1 MSQVKKRHSLSIF
14 TKISKQL
21 CSYSNIRIGV
31 ILCLLFVLNVP
42 LIAQKVSGADR
53 LKLPTTPRRY
63 HTQKN
68 YQRLLT
74 LDKEMASRR
83 NFMEFGSFHTTISD
97 LPKEVT
103 IPVVV
108 HVLYK
113 AGSDTKLLPTE
124 SDIKKQLNESSKDFR
139 QTVKIEKHEADTKE
153 KFSDKNALDTK
164 ISFCL
169 ASKDPG
175 GRATTGVL
183 TVPTSVTSWLAD
195 DKMKSA
201 STGGSTAWDTEK
213 YLNIWVVNMPD
224 TISAYAQYPGGP
236 ILTDGIVIDYRY
248 FGTKGK
254 TDKNFPYTD
263 GKTLTHLI
271 GNYFNL
277 YDLWSETMLCGDDG
291 VEDTPIHNAPTFGFV
306 DYRYVSTCD
315 GNPVAMSMN
324 YMDNTNDESLYM
336 FTTGQKR
343 RMIVCLLEN
352 GARYKLAQS
361 GATQC
366 SSVQALQAPPN
377 VVNTTPTV
385 KFYEPLTC
393 RIFPNPAED
402 MITFDIGL
410 AKEGETELIVSNTL
424 GNVVLTKKLR
434 LNEGSQQVP
443 INCSQWAVGLYFVTI
458 KANDQTLTERIVINH

>member
-1 MSQVKKRHSLSIF
+1 MSQIKTRHPLSISV
-14 TKISKQL
+14 KISQLL
-21 CSYSNIRIGV
+21 CSYSNNRIGV

-83 NFMEFGSFHTTISD
+83 NFMEFGSFHSTISD
-97 LPKEVT
+97 LPKEVA

-153 KFSDKNALDTK
+153 KFSNKNALDTK

-169 ASKDPG
+169 ASKDPA
-175 GRATTGVL
+175 GRVTSGVL

-224 TISAYAQYPGGP
+224 SISAYAQYPGGP
-236 ILTDGIVIDYRY
+236 ALTDGIVIDYRY
-248 FGTKGK
+248 FGTKNK
-254 TDKNFPYTD
+254 TDKKFPYTD

-277 YDLWSETMLCGDDG
+277 NDLWSETMLCGDDG
-291 VEDTPIHNAPTFGFV
+291 VEDTPIHNAPTLGFV

-315 GNPVAMSMN
+315 GNPVVMSMN
-324 YMDNTNDESLYM
+324 YMDNTNDECLYM

-352 GARYKLAQS
+352 GSRYKLAQS

-366 SSVQALQAPPN
+366 GSVQALQAPPN

-393 RIFPNPAED
+393 RIYPNPAEN

-424 GNVVLTKKLR
+424 GNVVLTKKLK

-443 INCSQWAVGLYFVTI
+443 INCSQWAVGLYFVII

>member
-1 MSQVKKRHSLSIF
+1 
-14 TKISKQL
+14 
-21 CSYSNIRIGV
+21 
-31 ILCLLFVLNVP
+31 
-42 LIAQKVSGADR
+42 
-53 LKLPTTPRRY
+53 
-63 HTQKN
+63 
-68 YQRLLT
+68 
-74 LDKEMASRR
+74 
-83 NFMEFGSFHTTISD
+83 MEFGSFHTTISD

-124 SDIKKQLNESSKDFR
+124 SDIKNQLNISSKDFR

-169 ASKDPG
+169 ASKDPA
-175 GRATTGVL
+175 GRATSGVL

-224 TISAYAQYPGGP
+224 SISAYAQYPGGP
-236 ILTDGIVIDYRY
+236 VLTDGIVIDNRY
-248 FGTKGK
+248 FGTKLK
-254 TDKNFPYTD
+254 DNKSFPYTD
-263 GKTLTHLI
+263 GKTLTHLL
-271 GNYFNL
+271 GNYLNL
-277 YDLWSETMLCGDDG
+277 NDLWSETMLCGDDG
-291 VEDTPIHNAPTFGFV
+291 VEDTPIHNAPTLGFV
-306 DYRYVSTCD
+306 DYRFVSTCD
-315 GNPVAMSMN
+315 GNPVVMSMN
-324 YMDNTNDESLYM
+324 YMDNTNDECLYM

-352 GARYKLAQS
+352 GARYKLTQS

-366 SSVQALQAPPN
+366 GNVQALQAPPN

-393 RIFPNPAED
+393 RIYPNPAED

-424 GNVVLTKKLR
+424 GNVVLTKKFK

>member
-1 MSQVKKRHSLSIF
+1 MSQINKRYPLSINN
-14 TKISKQL
+14 KISQL
-21 CSYSNIRIGV
+21 VNMISNNRIAV
-31 ILCLLFVLNVP
+31 ILGLLFVLNVP
-42 LIAQKVSGADR
+42 LLAQKESVADR
-53 LKLPTTPRRY
+53 IKLPTTPRRY
-63 HTQKN
+63 YTQQN
-68 YQRLLT
+68 YQRLLL
-74 LDKEMASRR
+74 LDKTLASRR
-83 NFMEFGSFHTTISD
+83 NFMEFGSFHSTISD

-124 SDIKKQLNESSKDFR
+124 SDIKNQLNQSSKDFR
-139 QTVKIEKHEADTKE
+139 QTIKIEKHLADTKE

-169 ASKDPG
+169 ASKDPA
-175 GRATTGVL
+175 GRTTSGVL

-224 TISAYAQYPGGP
+224 SISAYAQYPGGSA
-236 ILTDGIVIDYRY
+236 LTDGIVIDYRY
-248 FGTKGK
+248 FGTKNK
-254 TDKNFPYTD
+254 TDKKFPYTD

-271 GNYFNL
+271 GNYLNL
-277 YDLWSETMLCGDDG
+277 YDLWSETVLCGDDG
-291 VEDTPIHNAPTFGFV
+291 VEDTPIHNAPTLGFV
-306 DYRYVSTCD
+306 DYRHISTCD

-324 YMDNTNDESLYM
+324 FMDNTNDESLYM

-361 GATQC
+361 GETQC
-366 SSVQALQAPPN
+366 SNAQALQAPPN
-377 VVNTTPTV
+377 LVNNTPTV

-393 RIFPNPAED
+393 RIYPNPAED
-402 MITFDIGL
+402 MITLDIGL
-410 AKEGETELIVSNTL
+410 AKEGETELLVTNTL
-424 GNVVLTKKLR
+424 GNIVLTQKLK

-443 INCSQWAVGLYFVTI
+443 INCSQWAVGLYFVRL
-458 KANDQTLTERIVINH
+458 KVNDQILTERIVINH